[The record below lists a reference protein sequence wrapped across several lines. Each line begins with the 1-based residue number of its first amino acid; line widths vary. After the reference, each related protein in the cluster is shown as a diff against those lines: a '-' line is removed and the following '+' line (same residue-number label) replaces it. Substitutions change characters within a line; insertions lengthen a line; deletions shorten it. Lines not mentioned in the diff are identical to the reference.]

1 MGPSR
6 CGMWDAASAWFDKQC
21 HVRAQD
27 SNQRNTGPPA
37 AECENLTARPRGQPR
52 MSFHL
57 ILASTYGV
65 GIIMLLRKD
74 TGNNLAKVIASELQS
89 QDSTQECVAP
99 RLPDSAEHQ
108 RPGPIPVCS
117 TNQLC
122 ALGKLFNFSG
132 PHFPH
137 L

>member
-1 MGPSR
+1 MSMMIR
-6 CGMWDAASAWFDKQC
+6 
-21 HVRAQD
+21 V
-27 SNQRNTGPPA
+27 N
-37 AECENLTARPRGQPR
+37 NLSVEVLVLFSHWVNALCI
-52 MSFHL
+52 SFHL

-74 TGNNLAKVIASELQS
+74 TGNNLAKVTASELQS

-108 RPGPIPVCS
+108 RPGSIPVCS